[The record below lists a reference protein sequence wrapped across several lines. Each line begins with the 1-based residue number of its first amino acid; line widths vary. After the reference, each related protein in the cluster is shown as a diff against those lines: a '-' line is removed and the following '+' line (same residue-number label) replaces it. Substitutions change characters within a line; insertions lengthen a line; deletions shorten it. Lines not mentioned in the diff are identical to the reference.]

1 MVGNFTLANS
11 SRVRYAT
18 GAIMYF
24 AQGIPQGLLGIAIPA
39 WLASQGIDASEIAS
53 YLAVITLPWAFK
65 LLGGPLMDRYGY
77 LPMGRRRPWVVAMQ
91 LGLALSL
98 LSLLLVEN
106 PVEQIGLLM
115 LLGVVINSFAATQDV
130 AVDGMSIDLTPLRE
144 QGRLNAFMG
153 FGKAV
158 GWSLT
163 AAISGVLLTTWG
175 LKATAILAAA
185 VSGISLLA
193 ILAVLEHE
201 GERVLPFTRG
211 AASTVH
217 RAEISFRAVFGGLNK
232 VLWVGSSLIVM
243 IIMFIDGLIF
253 GYGQALMPIA
263 AVKLF
268 GYTTAQWSQLVA
280 MMGMIGAVL
289 ALSIGPLIDRLGA
302 KRMLLLAVA
311 LVGIHAFLIAQT
323 QHLWQDTTYVR
334 LMLSVWVMLLPVVTV
349 SVIALAMAICSS
361 TISATQFAIYMSVGN
376 LGQAA
381 GSKAYGMVAQQSSYV
396 QSYSLLGTLAVAMI
410 AVLMFH
416 RHRSEQST
424 TASGKRKSA
433 RKYTI
438 GIAGSGAGAFW
449 SGAMRCPKCRADME
463 QVEYEGTEIDR
474 CTICNGIW
482 FDAGEIE
489 LLRDKQAAA
498 AIDTGDAGTGKESN
512 KIDRYQCPRC
522 SGGMV
527 RVVDP
532 RQAHIWYETCGSCS
546 GSFLDA
552 GELRD
557 LSTVSIADFF
567 KSLAAPERK

>member
-1 MVGNFTLANS
+1 M
-11 SRVRYAT
+11 
-18 GAIMYF
+18 
-24 AQGIPQGLLGIAIPA
+24 
-39 WLASQGIDASEIAS
+39 
-53 YLAVITLPWAFK
+53 
-65 LLGGPLMDRYGY
+65 
-77 LPMGRRRPWVVAMQ
+77 
-91 LGLALSL
+91 
-98 LSLLLVEN
+98 
-106 PVEQIGLLM
+106 
-115 LLGVVINSFAATQDV
+115 
-130 AVDGMSIDLTPLRE
+130 
-144 QGRLNAFMG
+144 
-153 FGKAV
+153 
-158 GWSLT
+158 
-163 AAISGVLLTTWG
+163 LLTTWG

-185 VSGISLLA
+185 ASCFSLLA
-193 ILAVLEHE
+193 ILAVLERE

-217 RAEISFRAVFGGLNK
+217 RAEISFRAVFSGLNK
-232 VLWVGSSLIVM
+232 VLWVGNSLIVM
-243 IIMFIDGLIF
+243 AIMFIDGLIY

-334 LMLSVWVMLLPVVTV
+334 VMLSVWVMLLPVVTV
-349 SVIALAMAICSS
+349 TVIALAMAICSS

-376 LGQAA
+376 LGHAA
-381 GSKAYGMVAQQSSYV
+381 GSKVYGMFAQQSSYV
-396 QSYSLLGTLAVAMI
+396 ESYSLLGTLAVAMI
-410 AVLMFH
+410 AVLLFY
-416 RHRSEQST
+416 RHRSVQPA
-424 TASGKRKSA
+424 TASIKRKVV
-433 RKYTI
+433 RKYTA
-438 GIAGSGAGAFW
+438 GIAGSGAGAFF

-474 CTICNGIW
+474 CTICSGIW
-482 FDAGEIE
+482 FDAGEIDI
-489 LLRDKQAAA
+489 LRDKHAAA
-498 AIDTGDAGTGKESN
+498 IIDTGDASTGKQSN
-512 KIDRYQCPRC
+512 AIDRYQCPRC
-522 SGGMV
+522 SGDMV

-532 RQAHIWYETCGSCS
+532 QQTHIWYETCGSCS

-567 KSLAAPERK
+567 KGLATPKRK